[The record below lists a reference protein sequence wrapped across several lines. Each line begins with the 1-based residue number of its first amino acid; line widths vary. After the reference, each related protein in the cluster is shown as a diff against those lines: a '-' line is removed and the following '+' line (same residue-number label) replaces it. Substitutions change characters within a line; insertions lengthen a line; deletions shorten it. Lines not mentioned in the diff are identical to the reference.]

1 MGQSWPIYALTFLFI
16 VSPICIGVLMCFLA
30 ISCPWEDKFVIK
42 KIKKMFNSCHYFK
55 VRNEPWRLADSWY
68 NVEIYR
74 TSTLFFFSPKHAYS
88 DEIELFIMPAD
99 WDCVFKDN
107 RIKVLAFCISL
118 LFRDRSQGTF
128 SLFDFAACQKRDF
141 WLLFK

>member
-1 MGQSWPIYALTFLFI
+1 MGHSRPIYALIFLFI

-30 ISCPWEDKFVIK
+30 ISCAWEDKFV
-42 KIKKMFNSCHYFK
+42 IKKMFNSCHYFK

-68 NVEIYR
+68 NVEISR
-74 TSTLFFFSPKHAYS
+74 TSTLFFLAKTCLLSLS
-88 DEIELFIMPAD
+88 CQQIEI
-99 WDCVFKDN
+99 VFKDN

-128 SLFDFAACQKRDF
+128 SLFDFAACHKRDF